1 MTFVYTQ
8 LSSSFHFDDSCVYTK
23 VAWVRDFA
31 PKTPIDYIKHKKD
44 IDKGKA
50 AY

>member
-8 LSSSFHFDDSCVYTK
+8 RSL
-23 VAWVRDFA
+23 VRDFA

>member
-23 VAWVRDFA
+23 VACRDFA